1 MATQAWTMPP
11 VTHPALLFSYRVPPP
26 ATVATAPTSA
36 TVRYVHMDPIHP
48 QKPHWIRLLAQ
59 CPKACLV
66 VLLVLLAAYRFT
78 LIDRGHFYWGDE
90 RCYQPAS
97 AFVDA
102 FAAGEW
108 TDAGIE
114 MFDARRDIP
123 AARPGFVLFSVL
135 PVLAQ
140 RAINPALGISTDSLS
155 YYDVASGFNVLV
167 TLAVT
172 LCIYALGCVWTKRPW
187 FALLMAFVYSLLCNA
202 NIWIRHQMPYP
213 ESLLL
218 FLIAL
223 WLISSSPTEKGRGR
237 GRILFAG
244 VLSALGYACCPGHYA
259 FVVINGITAM
269 SRSGQRIKC
278 GALYCMGSACV
289 MGMLE
294 ALSWTVGRSYF
305 SDLRALSGSITMG
318 DPKEGFVFFWHYL
331 RDVEGIVGA
340 LLLALF
346 CWFAVSLLRRDRMPI
361 PPAARAAMIA
371 AIAAYLFHASM
382 GVLFGKMVFYGRVAM
397 IYLPFLVG
405 GATLALVH
413 LDRIALR
420 RIGVAALA
428 TASVI
433 SFVSFARS
441 YSQVVYPADFLHDTM
456 TQLGRNVTYPPN
468 SLWGY
473 VYGDYEKTVEHVD
486 AELVSVTDSRPD
498 GSEDYVL
505 LASHADAHASDAK
518 YIGVNLKFMW
528 YIRGQYD
535 RFEPPDD
542 FDLVAQALHPEVI
555 PASGYEGRKPWERNR
570 IRNRQYMMRI
580 YQRKS
585 QPARLTSSSGA

>member
-1 MATQAWTMPP
+1 
-11 VTHPALLFSYRVPPP
+11 
-26 ATVATAPTSA
+26 
-36 TVRYVHMDPIHP
+36 MDPINP
-48 QKPHWIRLLAQ
+48 RSSYWIRFLTQ
-59 CPKACLV
+59 SPKSWLV
-66 VLLVLLAAYRFT
+66 VFLVLLAAFRFT

-90 RCYQPAS
+90 RCFQPAS
-97 AFVDA
+97 SFVDA
-102 FAAGEW
+102 VAAGEW
-108 TDAGIE
+108 TEAGIE
-114 MFDARRDIP
+114 LFDARRDPP

-140 RAINPALGISTDSLS
+140 RAINPALGISPNSLS

-172 LCIYALGCVWTKRPW
+172 LCIYALGCVWTGRPW
-187 FALLMAFVYSLLCNA
+187 FALLMALVYSLLCNA

-223 WLISSSPTEKGRGR
+223 WLISTSPIEKGRGH
-237 GRILFAG
+237 GWILFAG
-244 VLSALGYACCPGHYA
+244 VLSALGYACYPGHYA

-269 SRSGQRIKC
+269 ARPGRCIKC
-278 GALYCMGSACV
+278 GALYGVGSACV
-289 MGMLE
+289 MGTLE
-294 ALSWTVGRSYF
+294 ALSWTVGQSYF

-331 RDVEGIVGA
+331 RDVEGVVGV

-346 CWFAVSLLRRDRMPI
+346 VWFVILLLRRNRMPI

-382 GVLFGKMVFYGRVAM
+382 GVLFGKMVFYGRIAM

-405 GATLALVH
+405 GATLALVY
-413 LDRIALR
+413 LDRVALR
-420 RIGVAALA
+420 RIGVAALT
-428 TASVI
+428 TASI
-433 SFVSFARS
+433 FSFTFFARS
-441 YSQVVYPADFLHDTM
+441 YSRVVYPADFLHDTM
-456 TQLGRNVTYPPN
+456 TQLDRNVTYPPN
-468 SLWGY
+468 ALWGY
-473 VYGDYEKTVEHVD
+473 VYGDYEKTVEYVD
-486 AELVSVTDSRPD
+486 AELVSITDSRPD
-498 GSEDYVL
+498 GSDEYVL
-505 LASHADAHASDAK
+505 LASHADARASEAQ

-528 YIRGQYD
+528 YIRERYD

-542 FDLVAQALHPEVI
+542 FELVAQALHPEVI
-555 PASGYEGRKPWERNR
+555 PASGYEGRKPWERTR
-570 IRNRQYMMRI
+570 IRDRQYMMRI